1 MLIEDTKIL
10 LVEDNPDD
18 IELTLLA
25 FKQYNFGNE
34 IVVARDGQEALDI
47 LFPPKEK
54 SKKSR
59 LPDIILLDLKL
70 PKVSGLEV
78 LKEIKTHP
86 ETKIIPVIVLTTS
99 NEDRDIRESYR
110 LGVNS
115 YIRKPVKFEKFME
128 VVKQLGLYWLL
139 LNEIPSHKEEQHN
152 G

>member
-25 FKQYNFGNE
+25 FKEYNFSNE

-47 LFPPKEK
+47 LFPYKAK
-54 SKKSR
+54 SKKIK
-59 LPDIILLDLKL
+59 LPNIILLDLKL
-70 PKVSGLEV
+70 PKVSGLDV
-78 LKEIKTHP
+78 LKEIKNHP
-86 ETKIIPVIVLTTS
+86 ETRIIPVIVLTTS
-99 NEDRDIRESYR
+99 SEDRDIRESYR

-115 YIRKPVKFEKFME
+115 YIRKPIEFNKFME

-139 LNEIPSHKEEQHN
+139 LNQMPPHKQE
-152 G
+152 

>member
-1 MLIEDTKIL
+1 MIIKDTKIL

-25 FKQYNFGNE
+25 FKKYNLSNE

-47 LFPPKEK
+47 LFLSKEK
-54 SKKSR
+54 SKKSK
-59 LPDIILLDLKL
+59 LPDVILLDLKL

-86 ETKIIPVIVLTTS
+86 ETRIIPVIILTTS
-99 NEDRDIRESYR
+99 NEDRDVQDSYR

-115 YIRKPVKFEKFME
+115 YIRKPVKFDKFVE
-128 VVKQLGLYWLL
+128 VVKQLGLYWIL
-139 LNEIPSHKEEQHN
+139 LNQVPSQKQEQYYE
-152 G
+152 

>member
-18 IELTLLA
+18 VELTLLA
-25 FKQYNFGNE
+25 FKKYNLSNE

-47 LFPPKEK
+47 LFPSEEK
-54 SKKSR
+54 SKKSK

-86 ETKIIPVIVLTTS
+86 ETRIIPVIVLTTS
-99 NEDRDIRESYR
+99 NEDRDIRDSYR

-115 YIRKPVKFEKFME
+115 YIRKPVRFDKFVE
-128 VVKQLGLYWLL
+128 VVKQLGLYWILI
-139 LNEIPSHKEEQHN
+139 NQVPSQKQE
-152 G
+152 